1 MSRKKRGDAQ
11 HGWLILDKPPGLTST
26 QALGKARHLLDA
38 QKAGHGGTLDPMA
51 TGLLPLAFG
60 EATKLIS
67 FIMDGRK
74 TYHCTVRWGEA
85 RDTEDAEGAVI
96 ATSPVRPTQAAIIAA
111 LPAFIGSITQTPPIY
126 SALKINGER
135 AYDLARSG
143 ETPEMTPRTV
153 QIFDFQ
159 LTSVP
164 DLDHATFII
173 HCGKGTYIRS
183 LARDLALS
191 LGTVGHLTGLR
202 RTQTGPFTIND
213 AISLELLTDLAH
225 KGEALM
231 ALKPI
236 AAALDDIPAHA
247 IDAQQAQRLRH
258 GQAITARPDEDG
270 TQPLQQT
277 PRLATHLGQPVA
289 LIALQDGVWQPIRGF
304 NL

>member
-1 MSRKKRGDAQ
+1 MNRKKRGDAQ
-11 HGWLILDKPPGLTST
+11 HGWLILDKPQGLTST
-26 QALGKARHLLDA
+26 QALGKARHLLNA
-38 QKAGHGGTLDPMA
+38 RKAGHGGTLDPMA

-60 EATKLIS
+60 EATKLIA

-85 RDTEDAEGAVI
+85 RDTEDSEGAII
-96 ATSPVRPTQAAIIAA
+96 ATSLVRPTEAAIRAA
-111 LPAFIGSITQTPPIY
+111 LPPFIGSITQTPPIY
-126 SALKINGER
+126 SALKIDGER
-135 AYDLARSG
+135 AYDLARAG
-143 ETPEMTPRTV
+143 ETPTMTPRTV
-153 QIFDFQ
+153 QIFDLQ

-164 DLDHATFII
+164 DPDHATFAVL
-173 HCGKGTYIRS
+173 CGKGTYIRS

-191 LGTVGHLTGLR
+191 LGTVGHLTALR
-202 RTQTGPFTIND
+202 RTQTGPFSIKD

-247 IDAQQAQRLRH
+247 IDAQEAQRLRH
-258 GQAITARPDEDG
+258 GQAIAVRPEDDA
-270 TQPLQQT
+270 QT
-277 PRLATHLGQPVA
+277 LLNNPRLATHHGQPVA

>member
-1 MSRKKRGDAQ
+1 MRRKRKGDAH

-74 TYHCTVRWGEA
+74 TYHCTIRWGEA
-85 RDTEDAEGAVI
+85 RDTEDAEGAII
-96 ATSPVRPTQAAIIAA
+96 ATSPARPTTTAICAA
-111 LPAFIGSITQTPPIY
+111 LPRFIGTITQTPPIY
-126 SALKINGER
+126 SALKIDGER
-135 AYDLARSG
+135 AYDLARAG
-143 ETPEMTPRTV
+143 AVPEMTPRTV
-153 QIFDFQ
+153 QVYDFQ

-164 DLDHATFII
+164 DIDHAVFRVD
-173 HCGKGTYIRS
+173 CGKGTYIRS

-191 LGTVGHLTGLR
+191 LGTVGHLSALR
-202 RTQTGPFTIND
+202 RTQTGPFTIAD

-225 KGEALM
+225 KGEALT

-247 IDAQQAQRLRH
+247 IDDQQAQRLRH
-258 GQAITARPDEDG
+258 GQAIAARPEDDAQ
-270 TQPLQQT
+270 TLPTT
-277 PRLATHLGQPVA
+277 PRLATHHGQPIA